1 MRTTSTKCE
10 LVGTDAGSPA
20 DRNPALV
27 YLARLAVGSKPAMAG
42 ALDTAARIL
51 SSGAVSGVDFPWHQ
65 LRYQHTAA
73 LRAALL
79 NKDAAP
85 ATVNKTLCAVRGVM
99 KEAWRLGLMNAEAY
113 ARAAD
118 VKTVKQDRLPA
129 GRALNPRKLAA
140 LFQEC
145 AKDPLPTGRRDA
157 ALLAVLYGAGL
168 RRAEAEALNLADFDT
183 ETGALTVHGG
193 KGNKDRIAY
202 SSNGSKDALADW
214 LEARGYEPGPLF
226 VAGTPRGGHL
236 KAKRLTSHGMAA
248 ALTRRAKAAGVA
260 AFSPHDLRRTMITN
274 LLDAG
279 ADITTVANLAGHA
292 SVTTTAKYDR
302 RGEET
307 KRHAAAMLAVPYT
320 RIRARAE

>member
-1 MRTTSTKCE
+1 MENENTTAVAILE
-10 LVGTDAGSPA
+10 PVEMAAILDGPVGATGHPA

-27 YLARLAVGSKPAMAG
+27 YLARLAAGSRPAMSG

-51 SSGAVSGVDFPWHQ
+51 SSGAVSGVDFPWQQ

-79 NKDAAP
+79 NKGAAP
-85 ATVNKTLCAVRGVM
+85 ATVNKTLSAVRGVM
-99 KEAWRLGLMNAEAY
+99 KEAWRLGLMTAEDY

-129 GRALNPRKLAA
+129 GRALNPRELAA

-157 ALLAVLYGAGL
+157 ALMAVLYGAGL

-202 SSNGSKDALADW
+202 AQEQIGLSYRS
-214 LEARGYEPGPLF
+214 LF
-226 VAGTPRGGHL
+226 VNQ
-236 KAKRLTSHGMAA
+236 S
-248 ALTRRAKAAGVA
+248 
-260 AFSPHDLRRTMITN
+260 
-274 LLDAG
+274 
-279 ADITTVANLAGHA
+279 
-292 SVTTTAKYDR
+292 YR
-302 RGEET
+302 RGEWGE
-307 KRHAAAMLAVPYT
+307 HMLLDQVVFLRPGLASQGGQRSFQQYIVQG
-320 RIRARAE
+320 